1 MRVRFFG
8 TLLASL
14 ALALVG
20 VQAQANEPVWPTK
33 PVRLVVP
40 YSAGSTAD
48 MVGRILVE
56 RLGARFK
63 QPFVIDNRP
72 GGGGEVGTQHV
83 ARSAPD
89 GYTLLLTTGG
99 PLVISPSLK
108 KELGYDLVKDFT
120 PIADL
125 AWIPVVLVS
134 HPSFPAQTL
143 PELIA
148 ELRKRPGH
156 YAYASSGVGSYA
168 HIAMEMFKQSLGVSV
183 NHVPYRGPSQA
194 EADLVGGQVALMLTG
209 ISTAN
214 VFLQSNRLRT
224 YGVSSRER
232 SRFAPN
238 IPTLM
243 EQGVKEL
250 ADYEVTSRTVLMAPI
265 GTPRKIVADINAEIN
280 RALASAE
287 FQEQLHTKN
296 LLSHPSTQPAKVAE
310 TLLNERTTWAK
321 VIKAA
326 GIPME

>member
-1 MRVRFFG
+1 MRI
-8 TLLASL
+8 LALGKWVVSL
-14 ALALVG
+14 AAALVG
-20 VQAQANEPVWPTK
+20 LQGHANEAAWPTK

-48 MVGRILVE
+48 MVGRILVD

-108 KELGYDLVKDFT
+108 KDLGYDLVKDFT

-125 AWIPVVLVS
+125 AWIPVILVS
-134 HPSFPAQTL
+134 HPSFPARTL

-168 HIAMEMFKQSLGVSV
+168 HIAMEMFKQALGVSV

-194 EADLVGGQVALMLTG
+194 ESDLVGGQVSLMLTG
-209 ISTAN
+209 ISTAS
-214 VFLQSNRLRT
+214 VFLQNNRLRA

-232 SRFAPN
+232 SRFVPDV
-238 IPTLM
+238 PTLM

-250 ADYEVTSRTVLMAPI
+250 VDYEVTSRTVLLAPA
-265 GTPRKIVADINAEIN
+265 GTPKNIVADINAEIN
-280 RALASAE
+280 RALASPE

-296 LLSHPSTQPAKVAE
+296 LLSHASTQPAKVSE
-310 TLLNERTTWAK
+310 TLVNERTTWAK

-326 GIPME
+326 GIQME

>member
-20 VQAQANEPVWPTK
+20 VQGHASEPVWPTK

-125 AWIPVVLVS
+125 AWVPVVLVS

-168 HIAMEMFKQSLGVSV
+168 HIAMEMFRQSLGVSV

-214 VFLQSNRLRT
+214 VFLQSNRLRA

-265 GTPRKIVADINAEIN
+265 GTPRKIVTDINAEIN

-287 FQEQLHTKN
+287 FQEQLHAKN

-310 TLLNERTTWAK
+310 TLLNERATWAK

>member
-1 MRVRFFG
+1 MRIQTFG
-8 TLLASL
+8 KLVVSL
-14 ALALVG
+14 AAALIG
-20 VQAQANEPVWPTK
+20 LQGHANETAWPTR

-108 KELGYDLVKDFT
+108 KDLGYDLVKDFT

-194 EADLVGGQVALMLTG
+194 EADLVGGQVSLMLTG

-214 VFLQSNRLRT
+214 VFLHNNRLRA

-232 SRFAPN
+232 SRFTPN

-250 ADYEVTSRTVLMAPI
+250 AGYEVTSRTVLLAPA
-265 GTPRKIVADINAEIN
+265 GTPKNIVADMNAEIN
-280 RALASAE
+280 RALASPE
-287 FQEQLHTKN
+287 FQEQLHSKN
-296 LLSHPSTQPAKVAE
+296 LLSLPSTQPAKVAE

-321 VIKAA
+321 VIKTA